1 MSSYIRLEILL
12 FFRAFETG
20 VGMLVVYRLT
30 DMLKRR
36 LFCDRMWNSTVDI
49 LYWLLA
55 GLLLFTALYQ
65 CNYGRIRFFML
76 AGVAFGGIFANFV
89 LNIDIRK
96 DVYGVIEGADA
107 LKKSKKKKNKKR
119 IANNYLGM
127 AAIAIVVLLLLGG
140 LTYQSQTLKARIAVY
155 DAKASALEDSIAGEQ
170 ERTQEI
176 DEQKEYMQTDEYIAE
191 VARDKLGLVK
201 GNEIVFEEEK

>member
-1 MSSYIRLEILL
+1 M
-12 FFRAFETG
+12 
-20 VGMLVVYRLT
+20 
-30 DMLKRR
+30 
-36 LFCDRMWNSTVDI
+36 
-49 LYWLLA
+49 
-55 GLLLFTALYQ
+55 
-65 CNYGRIRFFML
+65 
-76 AGVAFGGIFANFV
+76 
-89 LNIDIRK
+89 
-96 DVYGVIEGADA
+96 
-107 LKKSKKKKNKKR
+107 KKSKKKKNKKR

-176 DEQKEYMQTDEYIAE
+176 DEQKEYMQTDEYMAE

>member
-1 MSSYIRLEILL
+1 M
-12 FFRAFETG
+12 
-20 VGMLVVYRLT
+20 
-30 DMLKRR
+30 
-36 LFCDRMWNSTVDI
+36 
-49 LYWLLA
+49 
-55 GLLLFTALYQ
+55 
-65 CNYGRIRFFML
+65 
-76 AGVAFGGIFANFV
+76 
-89 LNIDIRK
+89 
-96 DVYGVIEGADA
+96 
-107 LKKSKKKKNKKR
+107 KKSKKKKNKKR

-201 GNEIVFEEEK
+201 GNEIVFEEEKYRRFCRKVFWNNLLYLTDILKEPSYNIFLVKVL